1 MELKRDKCPSGPAI
15 ETQLKSLLFFHQ
27 ILLIVPYGI
36 ETGLWESYR
45 SLRQCLLI
53 VPYGIETNHYN
64 NRKDLL
70 PLLIVPY
77 GIETD
82 FGCFPGIII
91 KHF

>member
-1 MELKRDKCPSGPAI
+1 MSVRSGWKVTLLIVPYGI

-53 VPYGIETNHYN
+53 VPYGIENNHNN
-64 NRKDLL
+64 NRKDIFPILT
-70 PLLIVPY
+70 
-77 GIETD
+77 GI
-82 FGCFPGIII
+82 FNIILY
-91 KHF
+91 